1 MTSKNKEECMADE
14 VLTLAGTSALSDEEV
29 VERVLAGDTALYEV
43 VMRRYNTRL
52 YRVARAILKN
62 DGEAEDVMQDAY
74 VKAFQH
80 LGQFEGRAKFST
92 WLTRIAVHE
101 ALARAH
107 KAKRFEDW
115 DDIHENLQNAIG
127 VIPLRSNP
135 ESETALVEMSRILE
149 QAIEGL
155 PEQYRTVV
163 MMRDVEEMTTA
174 ETAECLSLTEDNVK
188 IRLHRAHGMLRKELY
203 QNARISAADA
213 FPFDA
218 PRCDRMVANVF
229 ARLAVLKVK
238 GQSHPRTAYFQYPSG
253 GRGLTLGFLY
263 NQRHRNSAAIR
274 AKRDHRAD
282 AQSLVDCRA
291 IFHRNRAHIT
301 FLLT

>member
-1 MTSKNKEECMADE
+1 MADE
-14 VLTLAGTSALSDEEV
+14 ALTLAGAAALSDEEV
-29 VERVLAGDTALYEV
+29 VERVLAGDTPLYEV

-74 VKAFQH
+74 VRAFQH

-115 DDIHENLQNAIG
+115 DDMHENLQNEIG
-127 VIPLRSNP
+127 AIPLRSNP
-135 ESETALVEMSRILE
+135 ESETALAEMSKILE

-163 MMRDVEEMTTA
+163 MMRDVEEMSTA

-213 FPFDA
+213 FPFHA
-218 PRCDRMVANVF
+218 PRCDRVVANVF
-229 ARLAVLKVK
+229 ARLAVLETS
-238 GQSHPRTAYFQYPSG
+238 QSPAGS
-253 GRGLTLGFLY
+253 
-263 NQRHRNSAAIR
+263 
-274 AKRDHRAD
+274 
-282 AQSLVDCRA
+282 
-291 IFHRNRAHIT
+291 
-301 FLLT
+301 